1 MSLKATLNDTLEEQL
16 REIVCDQQKELK
28 SLRAWVDVLQR
39 SVAEEQEAKYRAY
52 IKYADLQKEY
62 NGRQDTGLQSDPS
75 IQGQR

>member
-1 MSLKATLNDTLEEQL
+1 MNLKTQFTNDTLEEQL

-28 SLRAWVDVLQR
+28 SLRASIELLKN

-62 NGRQDTGLQSDPS
+62 NGR
-75 IQGQR
+75 